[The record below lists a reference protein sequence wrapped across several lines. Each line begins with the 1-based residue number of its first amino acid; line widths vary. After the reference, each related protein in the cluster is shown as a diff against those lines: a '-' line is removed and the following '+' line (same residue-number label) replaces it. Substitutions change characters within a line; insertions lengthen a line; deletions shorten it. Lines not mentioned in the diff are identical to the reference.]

1 MLSLARRIVLV
12 LLASMALTAALTA
25 RGAEAATLPQNPAA
39 GVYMLSPEHT
49 LGGMV
54 MDVSQAATG
63 PAAVGIYAKHG
74 GPNQRF
80 QLEIYT
86 HTQAGTPVY
95 RIHAMHAPDMCLDIA
110 YADLFSGGK
119 LIQYFCN
126 GQPNQE
132 FFIGLIANTGSYHI
146 VPRHSGLTLTVP
158 GRVYTPV
165 QIDQEP
171 NHGTPGTPP
180 DYQRWRLI
188 QA

>member
-1 MLSLARRIVLV
+1 MLSLARRTGLA
-12 LLASMALTAALTA
+12 LLASAALMAVLTA
-25 RGAEAATLPQNPAA
+25 RGAEAATPPQNPSA

-63 PAAVGIYAKHG
+63 PAPVGIYAKHG

-95 RIHAMHAPDMCLDIA
+95 RLHPMHAPNMCLDIA
-110 YADLFSGGK
+110 YADVFSGGK
-119 LIQYFCN
+119 LIQFPCN
-126 GQPNQE
+126 GQSNQE

-146 VPRHSGLTLTVP
+146 VPRHSGLSLTVP

-165 QIDQEP
+165 QIEQQP